1 MAIAAYTRM
10 DNLTK
15 EQWDFTMNHCFEEMV
30 SGVTDRI
37 VKTLLDLGAS
47 GHKMGSQVDRL
58 EHCLQTATRAFRDGA
73 DEEMV
78 VCALLHDIGDYLAP
92 YNHGQIAAT
101 ILRPY
106 VSPENAWM
114 LEHHAIFQGYYV
126 YHFMGRDRNERDKF
140 KGHPAFERT
149 IVFCD
154 RWDQLSFDPNYD
166 TMSLSDFRPMLES
179 VFSREPFSQQ
189 GN

>member
-1 MAIAAYTRM
+1 M
-10 DNLTK
+10 DTLTK
-15 EQWDFTMNHCFEEMV
+15 EQWDFTNQCFDELV
-30 SGVTDRI
+30 NSLTDRI
-37 VKTLLDLGAS
+37 INTLLDLR

-78 VCALLHDIGDYLAP
+78 VCALLHDIGDDLAP
-92 YNHGQIAAT
+92 YNHGQVAAA

-114 LEHHAIFQGYYV
+114 IEHHEVFQGYYFQ
-126 YHFMGRDRNERDKF
+126 HFIGGDRDERNKF
-140 KGHPAFERT
+140 KGHPAFEQT
-149 IVFCD
+149 IIFCD

-179 VFSREPFSQQ
+179 VLSHKPMIYQQ
-189 GN
+189 KDPNQVIF

>member
-1 MAIAAYTRM
+1 MMNITPYTRM
-10 DNLTK
+10 DTLTQ
-15 EQWDFTMNHCFEEMV
+15 EQWDFANQCFEELV
-30 SGVTDRI
+30 SGLTDRI
-37 VKTLLDLGAS
+37 MKTLLDLR
-47 GHKMGSQVDRL
+47 GHGMGSQVDRL

-78 VCALLHDIGDYLAP
+78 VCALLHDIGDDLAP
-92 YNHGQIAAT
+92 YNHGQVAAA

-106 VSPENAWM
+106 ISPENVWM
-114 LEHHAIFQGYYV
+114 LEHHEVFQGYYF
-126 YHFMGRDRNERDKF
+126 HHLIGRDRNERDRF
-140 KGHPAFERT
+140 KGHPTFERT
-149 IVFCD
+149 IMFCD

-166 TMSLSDFRPMLES
+166 SMSLSDFQPMLES